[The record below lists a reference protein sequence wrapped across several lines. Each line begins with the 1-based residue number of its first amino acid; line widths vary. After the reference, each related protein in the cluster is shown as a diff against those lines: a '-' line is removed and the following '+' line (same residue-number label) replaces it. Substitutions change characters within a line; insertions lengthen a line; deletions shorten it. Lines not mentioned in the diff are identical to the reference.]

1 MQQHLQTHVRSL
13 IPSVGYQENAPP
25 HHPST
30 TTSTQYH
37 TVTAPRQRTNTTAS
51 RRQRLGN
58 ATTTPRQRDDNASAT
73 QRQRRA
79 ANTTSSVRPQRR
91 TTKDERRKT
100 KDQRTNRKHTQHS
113 LYRKGGTD
121 SVQCQVL
128 SELLWLCDFQAAAIQ
143 CTLDPWS
150 IRRHKV
156 IVVWCM
162 YYGEDANTAGEGAP
176 SASAVDTMFMM
187 RGK

>member
-1 MQQHLQTHVRSL
+1 LATKKTHHH
-13 IPSVGYQENAPP
+13 ITPAPP
-25 HHPST
+25 HQRST
-30 TTSTQYH
+30 TQSQH
-37 TVTAPRQRTNTTAS
+37 HDNAPTRRHRDDNAS
-51 RRQRLGN
+51 ATN

-73 QRQRRA
+73 RRQRRA

-113 LYRKGGTD
+113 LYRKGGKD

-156 IVVWCM
+156 IELFGACTTAKTRTRREKE
-162 YYGEDANTAGEGAP
+162 YGIP